1 MALHPTLLLVGGSTE
16 LKRFISLFHEA
27 GFSIVTA
34 ERIGEALATTK
45 KMRIQG
51 IVFIIPVY
59 WEPITRFIEQ
69 VRTIKG
75 YAEDQV
81 PIFYLGKLIEGE
93 DQRILQRYGVK
104 TVTLGPVPD
113 SELARYIINQIRF

>member
-1 MALHPTLLLVGGSTE
+1 MSLHPTLLLVGGSTE
-16 LKRFISLFHEA
+16 LKRFIPLFREV

-34 ERIGEALATTK
+34 ERIGEALAKTK
-45 KMRIQG
+45 TVRVQG

-59 WEPITRFIEQ
+59 WEPITRFIET
-69 VRTIKG
+69 VRTQKG
-75 YAEDQV
+75 YAQDEV

-93 DQRILQRYGVK
+93 DQRILQGYGVK

-113 SELARYIINQIRF
+113 SELARYITNQIKF